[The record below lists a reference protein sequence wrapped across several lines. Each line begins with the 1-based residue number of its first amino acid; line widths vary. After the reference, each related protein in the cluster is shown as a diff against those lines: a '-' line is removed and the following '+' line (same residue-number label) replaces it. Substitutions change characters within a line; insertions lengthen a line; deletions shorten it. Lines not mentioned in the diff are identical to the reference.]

1 MRNSHSLIAA
11 LFIFVLC
18 SCDTVQPVQEGTLV
32 IEAYFDAGRPLPAV
46 RVGRTQSLSTPLSET
61 GASVSDATVLL
72 ILSGVTIEY
81 IPVPDSAGTY
91 RPLPTAPL
99 SRVPA
104 LATFILSVET
114 DQELA
119 TVAGM
124 IPPRIRIENVSLSI
138 PDEAIE
144 AILVNT
150 LDLGLDSLDLGL
162 NAQQGF
168 IYPIQVTV
176 DWTSPD
182 APINTP
188 TDYWIQTRLDP
199 LERFSS
205 SLIDFFLLPEQILPE
220 SSFEIDLLGRR
231 RWTGVYAIPVDDR
244 NTPVPTHEL
253 KISILRSDQLFAR
266 FATSRTDPGQRE
278 PITNVVGGLGFV
290 GGVSI
295 DSVRVHIE

>member
-1 MRNSHSLIAA
+1 MRDSYSLIAA

-32 IEAYFDAGRPLPAV
+32 IEAYFDAERPLPAI
-46 RVGRTQSLSTPLSET
+46 RVSRTQSLSSPLSDV
-61 GASVSDATVLL
+61 GASVSDAKVQL

-81 IPVPDSAGTY
+81 IPVPDSAGYY
-91 RPLPTAPL
+91 RPHPAAPL

-104 LATFILSVET
+104 LASFILSVET
-114 DQELA
+114 DQEMA
-119 TVAGM
+119 TAAGL
-124 IPPRIRIENVSLSI
+124 IPPRIRIENVSFKI

-144 AILVNT
+144 AILVDT
-150 LDLGLDSLDLGL
+150 LDLGLDSLDLEL

-168 IYPIQVTV
+168 IYPIQVTI

-182 APINTP
+182 SPISLS
-188 TDYWIQTRLDP
+188 TDDWIQTRLDP
-199 LERFSS
+199 MERFSS

-231 RWTGVYAIPVDDR
+231 RWTGVYAVPVDDR
-244 NTPVPTHEL
+244 STPVPMHDL
-253 KISILRSDQLFAR
+253 KISILRSDQIFAR
-266 FATSRTDPGQRE
+266 FATSRTDPAQRE
-278 PITNVVGGLGFV
+278 PITNVEGGLGFV